1 MKSAILIGATGF
13 IGKWLTRNL
22 VEAGV
27 SVTVIIRDKSRLDSF
42 LDGKVHIYEGEY
54 LDYEGLPIPT
64 EGYDV
69 FYHLA
74 WAGVA
79 SQHKDNLDIQKRNI
93 DISVAALD
101 LAKRLK
107 CRKFIAA
114 GTVAEYA
121 YCERIMDFSQ
131 RQTPNDIYGA
141 MKVSV
146 YNLLNVLSR
155 KNGIDFIWAV
165 LPSTYG
171 EGRDNDNIIT
181 YTIEKLLSGEKPI
194 YGSLEQLWDF
204 LYVKEVARAL
214 RLLGES
220 GKADKIYGIGSG
232 QCRKLKDYICIIRD
246 LIDSDMKL
254 GIGELPHM
262 SDKAFSSCVGIYD
275 LIRDTNFQVE
285 IGFEQGICN
294 TIEYYREKL
303 NSNCANQ
310 NPKENTKWSNY

>member
-1 MKSAILIGATGF
+1 MNNVVLTGASCF
-13 IGKWLTRNL
+13 IGRWLVGDL
-22 VEAGV
+22 IEAGV
-27 SVTVIIRDKSRLDSF
+27 DVTIIIRNKSKIDSF
-42 LDGKVHIYEGEY
+42 FHEKVHIYESEY
-54 LDYEGLPIPT
+54 HNYEELQIP
-64 EGYDV
+64 ERGYDA

-74 WAGVA
+74 WDGVA
-79 SQHKDNLDIQKRNI
+79 SEFKDSLDIQKRNI
-93 DISVAALD
+93 DMSVAALN
-101 LAKRLK
+101 LAKRLQ
-107 CRKFIAA
+107 CRKFIAT

-155 KNGIDFIWAV
+155 KNDIDFIWAV

-181 YTIEKLLSGEKPI
+181 YTIEKLLNNEKPV

-214 RLLGES
+214 RLIGES

-232 QCRKLKDYICIIRD
+232 QCRKLKDYIHVIRD
-246 LIDSDMKL
+246 MINPKAEL

-275 LIRDTNFQVE
+275 LIKDTNFQVE
-285 IGFEQGICN
+285 IGFEQGISN
-294 TIEYYREKL
+294 TIMYYREKY
-303 NSNCANQ
+303 NC
-310 NPKENTKWSNY
+310 KC